1 MNAEV
6 FKIMIIAAIPL
17 LIVGIFIGVD
27 YFGVSRRFDAI
38 LTAMTYATIG
48 FFAVWRA
55 YGGMWVYLRD
65 LRMIT
70 IVLDGR
76 YLVIA
81 GAILNLIGM
90 FAVFMTDSGY
100 TEDNIDH
107 YILYLLIVAAT
118 MLVIVGISIMW

>member
-1 MNAEV
+1 M
-6 FKIMIIAAIPL
+6 L
-17 LIVGIFIGVD
+17 
-27 YFGVSRRFDAI
+27 
-38 LTAMTYATIG
+38 
-48 FFAVWRA
+48 
-55 YGGMWVYLRD
+55 VYLRD

-81 GAILNLIGM
+81 GAILNLIGL

-100 TEDNIDH
+100 IEDDIYH

-118 MLVIVGISIMW
+118 MLVTVGISIMW

>member
-1 MNAEV
+1 
-6 FKIMIIAAIPL
+6 
-17 LIVGIFIGVD
+17 
-27 YFGVSRRFDAI
+27 
-38 LTAMTYATIG
+38 
-48 FFAVWRA
+48 
-55 YGGMWVYLRD
+55 MWVYLRD

>member
-1 MNAEV
+1 
-6 FKIMIIAAIPL
+6 
-17 LIVGIFIGVD
+17 
-27 YFGVSRRFDAI
+27 
-38 LTAMTYATIG
+38 
-48 FFAVWRA
+48 
-55 YGGMWVYLRD
+55 MWVYLRD
-65 LRMIT
+65 LCMIT
-70 IVLDGR
+70 IMLDGR

-81 GAILNLIGM
+81 GAILNLIGL

>member
-1 MNAEV
+1 M
-6 FKIMIIAAIPL
+6 
-17 LIVGIFIGVD
+17 
-27 YFGVSRRFDAI
+27 R
-38 LTAMTYATIG
+38 
-48 FFAVWRA
+48 
-55 YGGMWVYLRD
+55 VYLRD

-81 GAILNLIGM
+81 GAILNLIGL
-90 FAVFMTDSGY
+90 FAVFMTDSRY
-100 TEDNIDH
+100 IENDINH

>member
-1 MNAEV
+1 
-6 FKIMIIAAIPL
+6 
-17 LIVGIFIGVD
+17 
-27 YFGVSRRFDAI
+27 
-38 LTAMTYATIG
+38 
-48 FFAVWRA
+48 
-55 YGGMWVYLRD
+55 MWVYLRD

-81 GAILNLIGM
+81 GAILNLIGL

-118 MLVIVGISIMW
+118 MLIIVGISIMW

>member
-1 MNAEV
+1 
-6 FKIMIIAAIPL
+6 
-17 LIVGIFIGVD
+17 
-27 YFGVSRRFDAI
+27 
-38 LTAMTYATIG
+38 
-48 FFAVWRA
+48 
-55 YGGMWVYLRD
+55 
-65 LRMIT
+65 MIT

-76 YLVIA
+76 CLVIA
-81 GAILNLIGM
+81 GAILNLIGL

>member
-1 MNAEV
+1 
-6 FKIMIIAAIPL
+6 
-17 LIVGIFIGVD
+17 
-27 YFGVSRRFDAI
+27 
-38 LTAMTYATIG
+38 
-48 FFAVWRA
+48 
-55 YGGMWVYLRD
+55 MWVYLRD

-81 GAILNLIGM
+81 GAILNLIGL

-100 TEDNIDH
+100 IENHINH

>member
-1 MNAEV
+1 
-6 FKIMIIAAIPL
+6 
-17 LIVGIFIGVD
+17 
-27 YFGVSRRFDAI
+27 
-38 LTAMTYATIG
+38 
-48 FFAVWRA
+48 
-55 YGGMWVYLRD
+55 MWVYLRD

-76 YLVIA
+76 HLVIA
-81 GAILNLIGM
+81 GVILNLIGL

>member
-1 MNAEV
+1 
-6 FKIMIIAAIPL
+6 
-17 LIVGIFIGVD
+17 
-27 YFGVSRRFDAI
+27 
-38 LTAMTYATIG
+38 
-48 FFAVWRA
+48 
-55 YGGMWVYLRD
+55 MWVYLRD

-81 GAILNLIGM
+81 GAILNLIGL

-100 TEDNIDH
+100 IENDINH